1 MLKRCIWGSMLG
13 LFFSEHE
20 KMKGLCGDIFIQDTG
35 DYKIFQE
42 PISHQEEP
50 YFLLHSLLKVC

>member
-1 MLKRCIWGSMLG
+1 MLG

-20 KMKGLCGDIFIQDTG
+20 KVKGLRGDILIQDTG

-42 PISHQEEP
+42 LISNQEEP
-50 YFLLHSLLKVC
+50 YFLLHPLLKVC